1 MIIGG
6 DKSDEN
12 KLTHEPRFESG
23 PIDGEIV
30 VFIHG
35 YMGTPRQFDNLAGA
49 VHLQGYS
56 YKTLLLPGHSVT
68 LKEFSES
75 THTAWQEYVDSEIAC
90 ISERYSKIWL
100 VGHSMGCL
108 LSLNAAIKFP
118 DKICGIFAIACP
130 LKIIYFSLLAYKV
143 QIKKRFGGKNSII
156 KSAYVK
162 FSSVPQ
168 PISLVWRIIKPN
180 FEFLKLQHKTKKVLG
195 QVKTPVTGIFSKK
208 DEVVSMKSLRLLQ
221 SEMTNCDFKAVH
233 LYESLHAYY
242 PKHEQSVITQ
252 ALLEF
257 ITQK

>member
-168 PISLVWRIIKPN
+168 PISLIWRIIKPN
-180 FEFLKLQHKTKKVLG
+180 FEFLKIQHKTKKILG
-195 QVKTPVTGIFSKK
+195 QVKTPITGIFSKK
-208 DEVVSMKSLRLLQ
+208 DEVVSMKSLKLMQ
-221 SEMTNCDFKAVH
+221 SELRNCDFNSVL

-242 PKHEQSVITQ
+242 PKHEQAMIEQ
-252 ALLEF
+252 ALLGF
-257 ITQK
+257 IR